1 MNVHCSTVY
10 NGKKF
15 KKETIEELLK
25 QLWNIHHE
33 KYYLEDF
40 QDMSLHGKK
49 KKLQNDIKALYV
61 NLSHIYT
68 ERYLQISTDRQT
80 YM

>member
-10 NGKKF
+10 NGKKL
-15 KKETIEELLK
+15 KKETIEELLR
-25 QLWNIHHE
+25 QLWNIYHE

-40 QDMSLHGKK
+40 QDMSWHEKK
-49 KKLQNDIKALYV
+49 NLQNDIKALYV